1 MEDRFQDERW
11 TYEWMVMHFGLT
23 NALSIFMQMMTQV
36 LRPFMGKFIVV
47 YFDDILIYCYS
58 REQHLDHLRRVCTVL
73 RKKKMYANLKK
84 YAFLATQVHI
94 LGFCRFFKRGFCRF
108 RKSESH

>member
-23 NALSIFMQMMTQV
+23 SALSIFMRMMTQV

-47 YFDDILIYCYS
+47 YFDDILIYNHF
-58 REQHLDHLRRVCTVL
+58 REQHLDHLHQVCTVL
-73 RKKKMYANLKK
+73 RTEKLYANPKK
-84 YAFLATQVHI
+84 CAFLATQVHF
-94 LGFCRFFKRGFCRF
+94 LGFIVSLNRVSAALEKV
-108 RKSESH
+108 SH